1 MLSLFLGLAAFVLYL
16 LYDINSFTRK
26 NPVIHSFFTVG
37 TVFLGVATV
46 LDLYASWKA
55 GCFSGAGDILLLA
68 GAALAF
74 AAMIYCLFFALPFE
88 ETYADQDSGN
98 RVCRTGVYALC
109 RHPGVLCFA
118 AMYLLLGLGA
128 LPGRMILRGML
139 YSALN
144 LAYVCF
150 QDRVTFPRTFC
161 DYEDY
166 RQKVPFLIPTR
177 NSVITAWKTLFRAD
191 SEEDVP

>member
-16 LYDINSFTRK
+16 LYDVNSFTRK
-26 NPVIHSFFTVG
+26 IPFVHSFFAVG
-37 TVFLGVATV
+37 TALLGVATV
-46 LDLYASWKA
+46 LDLYASWRS
-55 GCFSGAGDILLLA
+55 GCFSGVGDILLLI
-68 GAALAF
+68 GAAVAF
-74 AAMIYCLFFALPFE
+74 AALVYCLFFALPFE
-88 ETYADQDSGN
+88 ETYADQGSGN

-118 AMYLLLGLGA
+118 AMYLMLGLA
-128 LPGRMILRGML
+128 VLPNRMILRGML
-139 YSALN
+139 FSALN

-150 QDRVTFPRTFC
+150 QDRITFPRTFC

-166 RQKVPFLIPTR
+166 QKKVPFLIPTQK
-177 NSVITAWKTLFRAD
+177 SVHTAWKTLFCAD

>member
-16 LYDINSFTRK
+16 LYDINSFTGK
-26 NPVIHSFFTVG
+26 IPFVHSFFTVG
-37 TVFLGVATV
+37 TVLLGVATV

-55 GCFSGAGDILLLA
+55 GCFSGLGDILLLT

-74 AAMIYCLFFALPFE
+74 AALIYCLFFALPFE
-88 ETYADQDSGN
+88 QTYADQDSGS
-98 RVCRTGVYALC
+98 RVCRSGVYALC

-118 AMYLLLGLGA
+118 AMYLLLGLAA
-128 LPGRMILRGML
+128 LPGRMILRGIL
-139 YSALN
+139 FSALN
-144 LAYVCF
+144 LAYVWF
-150 QDRVTFPRTFC
+150 QDRITFPRTFC

-166 RQKVPFLIPTR
+166 QKKVPFLIPTQK
-177 NSVITAWKTLFRAD
+177 SVRSAWKTLFCAD

>member
-26 NPVIHSFFTVG
+26 VPFVHSFFGVG
-37 TVFLGVATV
+37 TAFLGVATV
-46 LDLYASWKA
+46 LDLYAAWRD
-55 GCFSGAGDILLLA
+55 GCFSGIGDILLLT

-118 AMYLLLGLGA
+118 AMYLLLGLAA
-128 LPGRMILRGML
+128 LPDKMILRGVL
-139 YSALN
+139 FSLLN

-150 QDRVTFPRTFC
+150 QDRITFPRTFC

-166 RQKVPFLIPTR
+166 QKKVPFLIPTQ
-177 NSVITAWKTLFRAD
+177 NSVRTAWKTLFCAD